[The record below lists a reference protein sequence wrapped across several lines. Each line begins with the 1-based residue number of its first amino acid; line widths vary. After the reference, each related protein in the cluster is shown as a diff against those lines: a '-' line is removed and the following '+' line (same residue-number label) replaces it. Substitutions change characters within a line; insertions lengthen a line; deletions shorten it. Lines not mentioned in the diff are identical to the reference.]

1 MGRFPSNFLWGGA
14 TAANQ
19 CEGAYREAGKGLSVA
34 DVISAGTADGGRRT
48 DLELHPDRAY
58 PSHQAIDF
66 YHHYKEDIALFAEM
80 GFRAFRMS
88 INWTRIF
95 PTGRECSPNAAGL
108 NFYDH
113 VFNELKKYD
122 IEPIVTISHYECPL
136 QMLMCGK
143 VSQRNFVE
151 LTATPLFRKHSKTHR
166 TAIGPCGAFYRAVS
180 RVAHSSGRASC
191 HCSL

>member
-1 MGRFPSNFLWGGA
+1 MDFFNSAVDVLQTLVIALGAGLGVWGVTIFWKA
-14 TAANQ
+14 TATTTPA
-19 CEGAYREAGKGLSVA
+19 
-34 DVISAGTADGGRRT
+34 
-48 DLELHPDRAY
+48 
-58 PSHQAIDF
+58 
-66 YHHYKEDIALFAEM
+66 
-80 GFRAFRMS
+80 
-88 INWTRIF
+88 
-95 PTGRECSPNAAGL
+95 
-108 NFYDH
+108 
-113 VFNELKKYD
+113 
-122 IEPIVTISHYECPL
+122 